1 LSGPSDGGS
10 VPRSIALAS
19 LPNLITLGRLLCVP
33 VTVWLILNAYFGA
46 AFWLCVVAGLSDA
59 ADGFLAKQLR
69 AKSELGA
76 YLDPLA
82 DKALLVSVFVTLG
95 YAGVVASWLVILIVF
110 RDLLIVGGALVY
122 ATMTRTLRM
131 QPLFIS
137 KLNTALQI
145 VLAAVLLARS
155 AYGFADGFV
164 EILIH
169 VVAATTI
176 LSGAA
181 YVMKWGFSAAKL
193 GEKPAAGE

>member
-1 LSGPSDGGS
+1 

-46 AFWLCVVAGLSDA
+46 AFWLCV
-59 ADGFLAKQLR
+59 
-69 AKSELGA
+69 GA

>member
-1 LSGPSDGGS
+1 
-10 VPRSIALAS
+10 
-19 LPNLITLGRLLCVP
+19 
-33 VTVWLILNAYFGA
+33 
-46 AFWLCVVAGLSDA
+46 A

-110 RDLLIVGGALVY
+110 RDLLIVGGGLVY

-155 AYGFADGFV
+155 AYCFGDGFFGSPHT
-164 EILIH
+164 LL
-169 VVAATTI
+169 ART
-176 LSGAA
+176 
-181 YVMKWGFSAAKL
+181 
-193 GEKPAAGE
+193 

>member
-1 LSGPSDGGS
+1 

-82 DKALLVSVFVTLG
+82 DKALLVSVF
-95 YAGVVASWLVILIVF
+95 ASWLVILIVF